1 MTSHTLNRPSVALKL
16 VSASLVLLLIISGVW
31 LAIPADARHTSLAED
46 TALHRTGH
54 DVVLLVREPQH
65 LSAALKTAKELRSD
79 ATLQTCRIEIIVC
92 GKASSS
98 LQAGSEMEAA
108 LREAAGEDVVI
119 TACGMSLKQTGIDP
133 ATLID
138 IVQVVPNGLTR
149 ALQLQAEG
157 YLSVEL

>member
-1 MTSHTLNRPSVALKL
+1 MNMPTNKLNPAIKRLQQFALILATLLVA
-16 VSASLVLLLIISGVW
+16 AWIQQ
-31 LAIPADARHTSLAED
+31 AIPVVAGN
-46 TALHRTGH
+46 TGLFGIEPGDPY

-65 LSAALKTAKELRSD
+65 LRAALKTADELRSG
-79 ATLQTCRIEIIVC
+79 AEPETGTIEIIVC

>member
-1 MTSHTLNRPSVALKL
+1 MHPNKRILTRPLLERIATPLAL
-16 VSASLVLLLIISGVW
+16 
-31 LAIPADARHTSLAED
+31 LAILSLTWPVLPGRAAGHVGTPAAQSDA
-46 TALHRTGH
+46 H

-65 LSAALKTAKELRSD
+65 LSAALKTAEEIRSD
-79 ATLQTCRIEIIVC
+79 ATVRAGRIEIIVC

-98 LQAGSEMEAA
+98 LQVGSNLEDA
-108 LREAAGEDVVI
+108 LREAAGRGAVI
-119 TACGMSLKQTGIDP
+119 TACGMSLNQMNIDP
-133 ATLID
+133 ATLLD